1 MYCIN
6 IVGLNDLNLSLNLP
20 IITKVILQIIISILV
35 PKKKK
40 ITFEYILDL
49 EIPKNKV
56 YDFFILINRIN
67 EQSSDGYFSFNINQ
81 NIIKYHSSK
90 NYFDNLTY
98 ENLLNL
104 IDTNLEL
111 TSGLFH
117 NFSLFVHNLAYGDIN
132 EQGCIELMFLQI
144 KGNA

>member
-1 MYCIN
+1 M
-6 IVGLNDLNLSLNLP
+6 
-20 IITKVILQIIISILV
+20 
-35 PKKKK
+35 
-40 ITFEYILDL
+40 
-49 EIPKNKV
+49 
-56 YDFFILINRIN
+56 INRIN

-104 IDTNLEL
+104 IDTNLAL

-117 NFSLFVHNLAYGDIN
+117 NFSLFVHNLAYGDII
-132 EQGCIELMFLQI
+132 ELEFIELMFLQI

>member
-1 MYCIN
+1 MYCKN
-6 IVGLNDLNLSLNLP
+6 IVGLNDLNLNLNLP

-81 NIIKYHSSK
+81 NVIKYRSSK

-117 NFSLFVHNLAYGDIN
+117 NFSLFVHNLAYSDIN
-132 EQGCIELMFLQI
+132 EQESIELMFLQI

>member
-1 MYCIN
+1 M
-6 IVGLNDLNLSLNLP
+6 GL
-20 IITKVILQIIISILV
+20 
-35 PKKKK
+35 
-40 ITFEYILDL
+40 
-49 EIPKNKV
+49 V

-67 EQSSDGYFSFNINQ
+67 EQSSDGYFSFNIKQ

-132 EQGCIELMFLQI
+132 EQECIELMFLQI

>member
-1 MYCIN
+1 M
-6 IVGLNDLNLSLNLP
+6 
-20 IITKVILQIIISILV
+20 ILQIIISILV

-56 YDFFILINRIN
+56 YDFFILINHVN

-81 NIIKYHSSK
+81 NVIKYRSSK
-90 NYFDNLTY
+90 DYFDNLTY

-104 IDTNLEL
+104 IDTSLEL
-111 TSGLFH
+111 HLACFIIFH
-117 NFSLFVHNLAYGDIN
+117 YL
-132 EQGCIELMFLQI
+132 CII
-144 KGNA
+144 